1 MSEITTK
8 LFYGQKVYLALPRCA
23 CSENVHDLS
32 YTKLGA
38 GLVRKYI
45 EDEDYYMVEVTNNG
59 STTTVM
65 DYCPCATIDVACD
78 SDKKDMRKIERRH
91 IFVLDLN
98 DREIMVGD
106 LKVKVGDIINVY
118 PYTDKYKVL
127 AFNSDLT
134 MILACDVNGIAKM
147 GNMDFSQMILV
158 DLVDPTAFISSGD
171 GNPVIPY
178 TYEVLD
184 EEIIE
189 EPEP

>member
-1 MSEITTK
+1 MTEITTQ

-45 EDEDYYMVEVTNNG
+45 EDEDYYMVEVTNNALL
-59 STTTVM
+59 M
-65 DYCPCATIDVACD
+65 DYCPCATIEVACD
-78 SDKKDMRKIERRH
+78 SAKKDMRKIERKH

-98 DREIMVGD
+98 DREVMVGD

-134 MILACDVNGIAKM
+134 MILACDVNGIAKT
-147 GNMDFSQMILV
+147 GAIDFSQMILV
-158 DLVDPTAFISSGD
+158 DLSDPSSFISSGD

-178 TYEVLD
+178 IYEVLD
-184 EEIIE
+184 ET
-189 EPEP
+189 PEP